1 MYGLF
6 VGGDLSD
13 AAEHRDKTMTD
24 WKARVAGENC
34 PFDLPRPNI
43 SESLITIEQLS
54 ISTLFLE
61 RIQTYRGHCVLVF
74 DPRHVTRIDELTQEE
89 WLKLSMDIQ
98 LAERALIGVFQPDHI
113 NIASLGQVVPHL
125 HWHLI
130 PRYQDDPRW
139 GGPIWMTTAEEMPT
153 VYLDERDYAAR
164 ADAIRRGLV
173 KAGS

>member
-1 MYGLF
+1 
-6 VGGDLSD
+6 
-13 AAEHRDKTMTD
+13 MTD
-24 WKARVAGENC
+24 WKARVSGENC
-34 PFDLPRPNI
+34 PFDLPRPDI
-43 SESLITIEQLS
+43 AESLIKIEQLS

-74 DPRHVTRIDELTQEE
+74 DPRHVTRIDELAQDE

-98 LAERALIGVFQPDHI
+98 LAERALMRVFQPDHI

-139 GGPIWMTTAEEMPT
+139 GGPIWMTNAEEMPK
-153 VYLDERDYAAR
+153 VYLEERDYAAR
-164 ADAIRRGLV
+164 AEEIRRELV